1 MSSND
6 SFAALPGYLQR
17 RIDEAFDGS
26 RTSKN
31 PNPTDSGGGF
41 VADGGGFL
49 VESDSQAQIPLSA
62 IPTALQQLDLP
73 PDDEQILLVFKN
85 AASGWQSTINRPEEI
100 GHEAAGLYVS
110 REDWR
115 SVCAVLLE
123 PRVQEYEDSDGVG
136 PGEGAGQLGSDS
148 DGAGEDEYEEQ
159 DEPEVESDSDDEY
172 MDDGP
177 SESRRRTRSAKA
189 LRHRSSSSSPGSSPS
204 PPKST
209 HLTARQKTTCLD
221 TYALFFPTVAE
232 TELPDQR
239 ITIKDVQR
247 LTKLIGDK
255 LKGDEMLEMLGEF
268 STAPDRSMSFG
279 DFEIMMV
286 AAKLC

>member
-1 MSSND
+1 MSTND
-6 SFAALPGYLQR
+6 SFAALPEYLQR
-17 RIDEAFDGS
+17 RIDEAFDRIG
-26 RTSKN
+26 TSNN
-31 PNPTDSGGGF
+31 PNSTDSGGGF

-62 IPTALQQLDLP
+62 IPTALQRLDLP

-85 AASGWQSTINRPEEI
+85 AGSGWQSTTNRPEEI

-123 PRVQEYEDSDGVG
+123 PRVQEYEDSDVA
-136 PGEGAGQLGSDS
+136 GESAGQLGSDS
-148 DGAGEDEYEEQ
+148 DGADEDEYEEQ

-172 MDDGP
+172 MDDVP
-177 SESRRRTRSAKA
+177 SKSRRRTRSAKA

-232 TELPDQR
+232 TELPGQR